1 MTNKIALRSV
11 EEFLIGYKPAYN
23 PILPMFLNNAQQYTV
38 EAGKIDFKRADT
50 VGDIRAKMVGPKDTE
65 MHQIHSKEGT
75 KTFKKYFFGA
85 QYIQSQLQ
93 DTKGYEDV
101 IAQVLDEHNKQSD
114 ELFLLGEGTSA
125 STMLNNGLFWSADAN
140 YTLKTSYEV
149 QKDTNGKHL
158 ADLYTKIVS
167 IVQDA
172 DEVDGQKLVMVYGS
186 DMIAKYNGLLT
197 DTSSALSKVLSD
209 ALPAVSFAKMPASI
223 TPASTDGFI
232 VVNLDQV
239 KLHYTLLPAIK
250 GQGVNDEKMYA
261 WTNFLMG
268 SSMLEV
274 LALNGVIRQPLTF
287 EA

>member
-125 STMLNNGLFWSADAN
+125 STMLNNGLFWSADTN

-223 TPASTDGFI
+223 TPASTNGFI

-250 GQGVNDEKMYA
+250 GQGINDEKMYA

-287 EA
+287 AA

>member
-11 EEFLIGYKPAYN
+11 EEFLVGYKPAYN

-158 ADLYTKIVS
+158 ADLYTKMVS

-250 GQGVNDEKMYA
+250 GQGINDEKMYA

-274 LALNGVIRQPLTF
+274 LALNGVIRQPVTF

>member
-11 EEFLIGYKPAYN
+11 EEFMQGYTPAYN
-23 PILPMFLNNAQQYTV
+23 PILPLFLSIAQQYSV

-93 DTKGYEDV
+93 DQKGYEDV
-101 IAQVLDEHNKQSD
+101 VGQVLDEHNKQAD

-125 STMLNNGLFWSADAN
+125 STMINNGLYWSDDAN
-140 YTLKTSYEV
+140 YVLKTSYEV
-149 QKDTNGKHL
+149 AKDANGKHL

-172 DEVDGQKLVMVYGS
+172 DEVDGQKLVIVYGS
-186 DMIAKYNGLLT
+186 DMITKYNGLLT
-197 DTSSALSKVLSD
+197 DTSTALSKVLSD
-209 ALPAVSFAKMPASI
+209 ALPNVSFAKMPASI
-223 TPASTDGFI
+223 TPSNANGFI
-232 VVNLDQV
+232 VINLNQT

-250 GQGVNDEKMYA
+250 GQGINEEKMYA

-274 LALNGVIRQPLTF
+274 LALGGVIRQPLTF
-287 EA
+287 AA